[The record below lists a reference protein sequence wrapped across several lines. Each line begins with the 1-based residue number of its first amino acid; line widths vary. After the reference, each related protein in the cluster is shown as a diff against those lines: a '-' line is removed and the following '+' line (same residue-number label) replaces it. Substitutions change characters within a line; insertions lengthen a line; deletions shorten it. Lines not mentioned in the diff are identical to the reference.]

1 MITLY
6 SMPNACSMSQHI
18 VLEWVGKPYTTVMVA
33 QDMEAYK
40 KINPT
45 GVVPALQIDGGALMT
60 QGSALHKYLT
70 NSYPEASLGSD
81 GTPE

>member
-18 VLEWVGKPYTTVMVA
+18 VLEWLGKPYTTVMVT

-40 KINPT
+40 RINPT
-45 GVVPALQIDGGALMT
+45 GVVPALQIDDGALMT
-60 QGSALHKYLT
+60 QGSALHKYLA
-70 NSYPEASLGSD
+70 NSYPAANLGSD